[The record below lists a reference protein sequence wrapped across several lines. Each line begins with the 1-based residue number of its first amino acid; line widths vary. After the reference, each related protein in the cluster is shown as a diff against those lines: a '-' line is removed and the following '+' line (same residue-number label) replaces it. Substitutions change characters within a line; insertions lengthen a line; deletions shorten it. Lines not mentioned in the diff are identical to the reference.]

1 LGKQAKVLTDK
12 QVRTALAAVEG
23 RRYPC
28 TPAQSHQRRDRTW
41 QCLDAGA
48 HVRGFRNHHEIAGH
62 RDGEWAAC
70 DATQLH
76 SLFNSC
82 TAPVTSLV

>member
-28 TPAQSHQRRDRTW
+28 TP
-41 QCLDAGA
+41 
-48 HVRGFRNHHEIAGH
+48 I
-62 RDGEWAAC
+62 
-70 DATQLH
+70 
-76 SLFNSC
+76 
-82 TAPVTSLV
+82 